1 MRVLL
6 PLAPILALACAT
18 PPIDTSTPS
27 GGHDTAAGDTADTSK
42 DTADTGKDSG
52 GDTSTDTADT
62 GKDTSADTA
71 DTGKDTSGDTADTG
85 KDTGNPD
92 TGDSGPVD
100 SGDSATFD
108 TSTPPCRNSVRKV
121 VPRDGATDVWY
132 EDDVEFTLLHPDA
145 TATIVTT
152 VPGSSSTAG
161 NVVTFTPSPAL
172 ASSTTYTVSVSG
184 CWGIESTTFT
194 TSTYGSPVADPAAL
208 VDHAFDAQLASATWT
223 EPANLAPLVSSYVT
237 TDLLLGVTGEGGGT
251 IDLRFGVVDP
261 TTLAQDLATNTVDV
275 VGADFSADPKF
286 TATASDLT
294 VSVSGA
300 ETSIYAPTVSGTFAS
315 GGDEIRQLTLT
326 GVIDTVPLVSVID
339 PTGADSTICDLATAI
354 GDTCTSCP
362 DGSPYCL
369 DVRLEDIAAPLIPGL
384 AVAEV
389 TTGSDPTCSVV
400 SGALPLG
407 WAGLVLLLGRRRRD
421 RL

>member
-1 MRVLL
+1 MRLLL

-27 GGHDTAAGDTADTSK
+27 GGHDTGAG

-52 GDTSTDTADT
+52 RDTSTDTADT
-62 GKDTSADTA
+62 DTGKDTGKDTA
-71 DTGKDTSGDTADTG
+71 DTGKDTADTGKDTADTG
-85 KDTGNPD
+85 KDTGTPD
-92 TGDSGPVD
+92 TSDSGWVD
-100 SGDSATFD
+100 SGDSPTFD
-108 TSTPPCRNSVRKV
+108 TSTPPCRNSVRRA

-132 EDDVEFTLLHPDA
+132 QDDVAFTLMRPDA

-152 VPGSSSTAG
+152 VPGSSSIAG
-161 NVVTFTPSPAL
+161 NIVTFTPSPAL

-194 TSTYGSPVADPAAL
+194 TSTYGSAVADPAAL
-208 VDHAFDAQLASATWT
+208 VDQAYDGQLATATWT
-223 EPANLAPLVSSYVT
+223 EPAGTGSLMASYLT
-237 TDLLLGVTGEGGGT
+237 SDLLIGVTGEGGGT
-251 IDLRFGVVDP
+251 IDLRFGAVDP

-275 VGADFSADPKF
+275 VGADFSADPAF

-294 VSVSGA
+294 VELMGA
-300 ETSIYAPTVSGTFAS
+300 STTFFAPTVSGTFAPS
-315 GGDEIRQLTLT
+315 GDELSHVTI
-326 GVIDTVPLVSVID
+326 
-339 PTGADSTICDLATAI
+339 TGALDTAPLAPLMDPSGPDSAICDLIASF
-354 GDTCTSCP
+354 GDTCTACP
-362 DGSPYCL
+362 DGSPYC
-369 DVRLEDIAAPLIPGL
+369 VAVQVEDIAAPAIPGL
-384 AVAEV
+384 SAAEV
-389 TTGSDPTCSVV
+389 TTGGDPTCSVV